1 MTNIEMSSRASE
13 ASVAICHDRLL
24 RLNIAP
30 RNDGERRRYPIA
42 IGALFFAFCLLPLRS
57 ISAEERPPAV
67 AGQFYPA
74 DPVVL
79 GQTVDRY
86 LAQAP
91 RHELPG
97 RLIALLV
104 PHAGYEYSGALAAEG
119 FKAISGNYTTFVLV
133 GTAHHVGL
141 KGAALIAHGSF
152 RTPLGAVPID
162 EKLATR
168 LLRESSAFEERP
180 DAHAAEHSIEVQLPF
195 LQRRFHNFKIV
206 PIIMNNE
213 DPAAMRPI
221 GLAIARAIKGK
232 KVLLVIS
239 SDLSHYP
246 PKDIARRADRT
257 FLRALERLDPD
268 YAALTAEM
276 LVGRREAGLETSACG
291 LAAIEAGVTA
301 ATALGAD
308 RAVLLNYANSG
319 EIVPAT
325 EGRTVGYG
333 VVALV
338 NSGLPAR
345 KAFAL
350 DQASRTQLLE
360 TARASI
366 EEGLNGQS
374 YSSGPLMDNRELNLP
389 AAVFVTLTQE
399 GHLRGC
405 IGTTVPQSGLWDAVR
420 YFARAAAFEDPRFKP
435 LEKSELSRTHIEISI
450 LSAPERIA
458 NADAIVPGKEGVIVR
473 RDGHSGLFLPTV
485 WEQLPYKEDFLSELC
500 AEKAGL
506 PRNCWKDPAVE
517 LQVFTSDVF
526 GEPKPSEGQ

>member
-1 MTNIEMSSRASE
+1 MTACIALCLQTC
-13 ASVAICHDRLL
+13 AAI
-24 RLNIAP
+24 A
-30 RNDGERRRYPIA
+30 G
-42 IGALFFAFCLLPLRS
+42 
-57 ISAEERPPAV
+57 ERPPAV

-74 DPVVL
+74 GPAVL
-79 GQTVDRY
+79 GKTIDQY

-119 FKAISGNYTTFVLV
+119 FKAIPGSYTTFVLL

-152 RTPLGAVPID
+152 RTPLGSVPID
-162 EKLATR
+162 EELAAR
-168 LLRESSAFEERP
+168 FLHESSAFEERT

-195 LQRRFHNFKIV
+195 LQRRFHDFKIV
-206 PIIMNNE
+206 PVVMNNE

-221 GLAIARAIKGK
+221 GEAIARAIKGK
-232 KVLLVIS
+232 NILLVIS

-246 PKDIARRADRT
+246 PRDIARRADQT

-268 YAALTAEM
+268 YLALTAEM
-276 LVGRREAGLETSACG
+276 LVGRRETGLETSACG

-325 EGRTVGYG
+325 EGRAVGYG
-333 VVALV
+333 VMALV
-338 NSGLPAR
+338 KSGRPAR
-345 KAFAL
+345 KAFIL
-350 DQASRTQLLE
+350 DQASRTLLLAAARDSIGQGLDGHPF
-360 TARASI
+360 TAAS
-366 EEGLNGQS
+366 LTDDS
-374 YSSGPLMDNRELNLP
+374 DFNLP
-389 AAVFVTLTQE
+389 AAVFVTLTQD

-405 IGTTVPQSGLWDAVR
+405 IGTTAPQSGLWEAVR
-420 YFARAAAFEDPRFKP
+420 YFARQAAFEDPRFRP
-435 LEKSELSRTHIEISI
+435 LERGELPRTHIEISI

-458 NADAIVPGKEGVIVR
+458 DAGAIVPGKHGVIVR
-473 RDGHSGLFLPTV
+473 KDGHAGLFLPTV
-485 WEQLPYKEDFLSELC
+485 WEQLPDKTDFLSEVC
-500 AEKAGL
+500 AQKAGL
-506 PRNCWKDPAVE
+506 PRDCWKDPAVE

-526 GEPKPSEGQ
+526 GEPAPQKEK